1 MSFCLCNNPVRKM
14 NSGRFK
20 FGLFEFDVVNREL
33 RREGVF
39 VRLQPQPAQ
48 VLSCLILRAG
58 QTISREEL
66 CQAVWGAETFVDFD
80 RGLNYCIA
88 EIRSALGDDSA
99 APRYLRTIPRHGY
112 QFIAP
117 IEQMSEHSQRTQTIP
132 GLRGLV
138 PKKIGVACTIGVL
151 LGIALGAGYW
161 IHSSRKTRPLPIVAV
176 VRFDNETNDADM
188 NRFSDGLTD
197 TLVQQLTSMSQERYG
212 VIGNAAILRL
222 PRDQRDLNA
231 ISSSLHAG
239 YVVLGQVQSSG
250 LKTRV
255 LAHLIR
261 MPDQTHL
268 WVARVERSF
277 ADPLSFESETAE
289 KIADEFSQRLVKDS
303 GGDPLPPAPNE

>member
-1 MSFCLCNNPVRKM
+1 
-14 NSGRFK
+14 
-20 FGLFEFDVVNREL
+20 
-33 RREGVF
+33 
-39 VRLQPQPAQ
+39 
-48 VLSCLILRAG
+48 LRAG

-66 CQAVWGAETFVDFD
+66 CRAVWGAETFVDFE
-80 RGLNYCIA
+80 RGLNYCIG
-88 EIRSALGDDSA
+88 EIRSSLGDDSA

-117 IEQMSEHSQRTQTIP
+117 TEQISERSERTEAIP
-132 GLRGLV
+132 ELHRFV
-138 PKKIGVACTIGVL
+138 PKEIGVACAISLL

-161 IHSSRKTRPLPIVAV
+161 MQSRRVTRPFPIVAV
-176 VRFDNETNDADM
+176 VRFDNETNDSDM
-188 NRFSDGLTD
+188 TRFSDGLTD
-197 TLVQQLTSMSQERYG
+197 TVVQQLTSMSQERYG

-222 PRDQRDLNA
+222 PRDHRDLNA

-250 LKTRV
+250 LQTRV

-277 ADPLSFESETAE
+277 ADPLSFESQTAQ
-289 KIADEFSQRLVKDS
+289 KIAAEFSQRLVKDS
-303 GGDPLPPAPNE
+303 GGNPLPPAPSE